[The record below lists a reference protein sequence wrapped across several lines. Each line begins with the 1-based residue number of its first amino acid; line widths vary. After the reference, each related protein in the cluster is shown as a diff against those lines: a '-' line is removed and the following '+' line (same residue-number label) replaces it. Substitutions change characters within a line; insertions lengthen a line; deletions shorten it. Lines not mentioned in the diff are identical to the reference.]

1 MKKWLYRI
9 LMLICVGVFA
19 FSAYQL
25 YLIYSSSKQVED
37 ETAALQEYVIEEDYL
52 QPDWASLQAE
62 NPDIIA
68 WVYVPGCNISF
79 PVVQGDDNSYYLTHT
94 TKNEYNERGAIF
106 LDYQAN
112 PSFTDNNSIIY
123 GHSVEGGGMFTDLK
137 NYSDQTFFSEHPVFY
152 LLTPNANYECQIMTY
167 AKSNDGS
174 VYYTTS
180 FGGYRDDVINQMKTN
195 ALYYNDID
203 TTDKS
208 LVTLST
214 CDLDYGFN
222 SNRRLILTGVLNQI
236 TDPIK
241 IID

>member
-1 MKKWLYRI
+1 M
-9 LMLICVGVFA
+9 
-19 FSAYQL
+19 
-25 YLIYSSSKQVED
+25 
-37 ETAALQEYVIEEDYL
+37 
-52 QPDWASLQAE
+52 
-62 NPDIIA
+62 
-68 WVYVPGCNISF
+68 PGCNISC

-152 LLTPNANYECQIMTY
+152 LLTPNANYECQIMAY

-180 FGGYRDDVINQMKTN
+180 FGGYRNDVINQMKTN
-195 ALYYNDID
+195 ALYYNDVD

-222 SNRRLILTGVLNQI
+222 SDRRLILTGVLNQI